1 MSNILKELHL
11 SSIHRL
17 LAMNKIVD
25 ELSLGVMAIIMKRLA
40 ACNVMLSELSF
51 SEAELLISSAM
62 KEYME
67 SKVSLHE

>member
-1 MSNILKELHL
+1 
-11 SSIHRL
+11 
-17 LAMNKIVD
+17 MNKIVD